1 MGKLD
6 TTAFGGGGVSD
17 PHVEYAKRLQ
27 TYVEIR
33 ASQNRLHTR
42 VGNSKLA
49 VVIVG
54 LVLAW
59 LSLDKDLLRSYW
71 LLVPISIY
79 AVLTIYHERVLRVR
93 TRAEIA
99 GIFYRKGIAR
109 IEDRWVGTGQPG
121 DRFRD
126 GKHVYA
132 EDLDLFGRGCLF
144 ELLSTARLPMGENWL
159 ANWLR
164 FPSPKTTILER
175 QNLIVEIREKLDLRL
190 QLNPL
195 LHFERHETL
204 ALFF

>member
-1 MGKLD
+1 M
-6 TTAFGGGGVSD
+6 SD

-132 EDLDLFGRGCLF
+132 EDLDLFGRGV
-144 ELLSTARLPMGENWL
+144 A
-159 ANWLR
+159 LR
-164 FPSPKTTILER
+164 ATLRRDGPAC
-175 QNLIVEIREKLDLRL
+175 LRL
-190 QLNPL
+190 GQREGAPHL
-195 LHFERHETL
+195 LELVE
-204 ALFF
+204 